1 MYYRKMWLA
10 LIVGLVW
17 LGSGGARAQITGP
30 VRLSTRPQTSL
41 YPLPYNSPVLA
52 LRIDTAHYQRHLALS
67 ALSFRDS
74 IDRQTLSERLGVGQ
88 MLADRIFGPGGIRF
102 KLTGSLGVGVGV
114 RQTYTANPLLSEQA
128 RRQRSVEVDEQIQ
141 ARLQAEIGTKL
152 KFGLSY
158 NTQSSF
164 QWDARQLRLAYEG
177 GEDDIIKLIE
187 VGRVSMQPRNSLI
200 QGSEALMGIHT
211 RMQLGRLWVDL
222 LASQQRSQT
231 RRVSSSSSGQSRS
244 FELRASD
251 YDANRHFF
259 LSDYFR
265 STYDDA
271 LSTRP
276 HIRSGIKIERIEVWV
291 TNRQGRYEDSRSVL
305 ALADLGEAQR
315 VHSPAITPLS
325 SGGIQPHN
333 MANSLYGQLLQSG
346 ALRQPHEQSPV
357 LGGQLVSG
365 RDYERIGTARL
376 LDSAEYSV
384 HEQLGYITLS
394 ARLLEGEALAVAYQ
408 YSYRGQTYQVG
419 ELTSDRPE
427 GASEQLFVKLLRGSD
442 LSPNTPYWHYMMR
455 NVYALGNAIGDPS
468 GQDFRLE
475 PLYIS
480 SELGRE
486 TPYINGSN
494 GSSVRILDLLGLDK
508 VDAGGQGRSD
518 GRFDYLP
525 SLTVDAPR
533 GLIFLP
539 SVEPFGQWLR
549 QMGVEAR
556 YIYDELYDETQTQ
569 ARQRL
574 DKDRY
579 VLRGAY
585 RSGTGSDISLGA
597 THLMPGSVRVMA
609 GGQRLEEQTD
619 YIVDYTAG
627 SVRIINEHI
636 LSSGVPIDVSLEDVA
651 GEGMQRRTMLG
662 VDLGYQL
669 TRELHL
675 GATAMYLSQT
685 PLSSKVALGSEA
697 MRNLIW
703 GANISWRHEAPW
715 LTDWLNR
722 LPLLDLSKPSYIS
735 LDAEVA
741 QLLPGYHRDGYHDGY
756 SYLDDFETSRS
767 EISLLSPHAWSLS
780 SVPLTLAPA
789 AMTGLETGYGRA
801 QLSWFSIDPL
811 FTREYSRYTPGY
823 IRTNPEL
830 VSHHYV
836 RDVEVR
842 ELYPYRVQQASH
854 ISYLSTLNL
863 RYLPSERGP
872 YNLSTSRLRA
882 DGSLS
887 NPRDSWAGIT
897 RRIDQSDFERAGVQ
911 YLEFWLMD
919 PFHYNANHQGGDL
932 YINLGDISEDVLRD
946 GYAFAESGLPLT
958 DDPSLVEATP
968 WGMVPRGQTMGYT
981 FDSSLEARR
990 RQDVGLDGL
999 SSTSEGQHTSYSE
1012 YLEHLRQVVS
1022 PETLMR
1028 WRDDPH
1034 SPLRD
1039 PAGDDF
1045 RHYRSAVYDR
1055 AETPILERYRYYN
1068 GTEGNS
1074 SESSADTEGTEALVS
1089 RLAPDAEDLDQ
1100 DLTLNDRERY
1110 YEYRISLRPEDLL
1123 PARGYIIAE
1132 RESEVVLRNG
1142 HTDRI
1147 KWYQFRIPL
1156 DRYTRVIG
1164 GMRDLRS
1171 VRFMRLYLS
1180 GFAEEVNLRFGSLH
1194 FTRGDWRM
1202 YPYSLHDPN
1211 TTPSEA
1217 GRLEIG
1223 AVGIDTH
1230 GDRSPVSYTLPPS
1243 VSRRMAYDT
1252 SESTQQNE
1260 EALSLR
1266 LSRLASGDARAVY
1279 REVRHDLRRYGKLQ
1293 LFVHAEALDSDGMQP
1308 PLDGDMS
1315 LFLRLG
1321 SDLDNHYYEYTVPL
1335 SLTPWGQ
1342 YSSLSEVDRARVWPR
1357 ENMIDVS
1364 LDAFTNL
1371 KKERLAEATRRGVPL
1386 NRYSTSSPTD
1396 PRHSIGIVGN
1406 PSLSHVRSLVIGV
1419 RNMSGEERSI
1429 EVWVNELRVGQ
1440 GQSEGGWAANA
1451 SLALQLSDLASVHL
1465 RGRRSTAGFGAL
1477 DALLLERQMDDR
1489 QSLGISS
1496 SIQLGRLLPEKAQAN
1511 IPLHL
1516 SYNDEQSRPKY
1527 NPLDQDLRLDEAL
1540 SSATSSE
1547 ARARIEDYALR
1558 RRTTRALSLSGMKVG
1573 IRSPKPMPYDPA
1585 NLSIDFSHSSSEL
1598 RSPDVEYQRQLHW
1611 QAGLSYD
1618 YAPTFAPLRPF
1629 AHLSGEGAWA
1639 RYWRQYGL
1647 SLWPSRLFLQT
1658 TMMRHY
1664 EEEQVRNHPDL
1675 SYSEKLPAT
1684 FSQLFVWNRRLSLS
1698 WSLTPNLSLTLT
1710 TGTDARIDEPY
1721 EQVNRELNPDGYA
1734 LWRRR
1739 VDESIAHLGTP
1750 MRYNQTASMTY
1761 TLPTQMIAPLKFV
1774 QAGLRYSS
1782 TYLWERGAEVQSQ
1795 QLPHTISNQMTLE
1808 GNAHLNFSILLK
1820 KRAAVR
1826 DLALSYRLME
1836 TTHLPGFIPTIGAA
1850 LGQSSERGVMSPGLA
1865 FALGLSDASFIDR
1878 AADRGWL
1885 TTDTDN
1891 VLPGVYAQARNIDLK
1906 ASLQPL
1912 PHLTLQLS
1920 ATYHHSE
1927 RTEVRYMHDGRPRQS
1942 GGSLMMTTI
1951 GLRGI
1956 FSSPQAEG
1964 GYADRL
1970 FELLR
1975 STSQGA
1981 YQEQLSALS
1990 GRNYPRS
1997 GFLADASWGGRPVEP
2012 AHLSGQGNPSVLI
2025 PAFRST
2031 YTLLGKGGQGRS
2043 RILPTA
2049 LSMLPNWTL
2058 TYSGLSHIDGL
2069 KQLFRS
2075 VVLRHAYRGIYRI
2088 DRYTSL
2094 PNWVPLEGESVLGA
2108 VPSQTSEVLVPRISL
2123 PWDIATISL
2132 QESFFPL
2139 LGVDLTL
2146 RNGMTLTTQWR
2157 KHRGLTL
2164 SVGNARLVEAR
2175 SNELNLGWSYRLS
2188 SLKALF
2194 SPSARRKAAA
2204 SNNAGRG
2211 ISLRVDYSLRHNLSL
2226 VRQIESGYSQ
2236 ATIGHIDS
2244 RLSLSAEYE
2253 ISRLVALRSYYEW
2266 QHHRPLVST
2275 GSYPITTSLYGISL
2289 RLSLPQ

>member
-1 MYYRKMWLA
+1 MWLA
-10 LIVGLVW
+10 LVVGLVW
-17 LGSGGARAQITGP
+17 LGCGGARAQTTRPI
-30 VRLSTRPQTSL
+30 RLSSRVQPSL
-41 YPLPYNSPVLA
+41 SPLLYSPALT
-52 LRIDTAHYQRHLALS
+52 LRIDTAYYQRRLALS
-67 ALSFRDS
+67 ALSFGDS
-74 IDRQTLSERLGVGQ
+74 IDRPSLSEQLGVGQ
-88 MLADRIFGPGGIRF
+88 MLADRIFGSGGIRF
-102 KLTGSLGVGVGV
+102 KFSGSLGVGVGV
-114 RQTYTANPLLSEQA
+114 RQTYIANPLLSEQA

-164 QWDARQLRLAYEG
+164 RWDARQLRLAYEG
-177 GEDDIIKLIE
+177 GDDDIIKLVE

-200 QGSEALMGIHT
+200 QGSEALMGIHS
-211 RMQLGRLWVDL
+211 RMQLGRFTLDL
-222 LASQQRSQT
+222 LASQQRAET
-231 RRVSSSSSGQSRS
+231 RRVSSPSSGQSRS

-251 YDANRHFF
+251 YDAHRHFF
-259 LSDYFR
+259 LADYFR
-265 STYDDA
+265 SIYDEA

-276 HIRSGIKIERIEVWV
+276 HIRSGVKIERIEVWV
-291 TNRQGRYEDSRSVL
+291 TNRQGRYDESRSVL

-315 VHSPAITPLS
+315 VHSSAITPLS
-325 SGGIQPHN
+325 ADGAQPHN
-333 MANSLYGQLLQSG
+333 SANDLYSQLLQSG
-346 ALRQPHEQSPV
+346 VLRQPHEQFPV
-357 LGGQLVSG
+357 LGGRLVSG

-394 ARLLEGEALAVAYQ
+394 ARLSEGEALAVAYQ

-427 GASEQLFVKLLRGSD
+427 GSSEQLFVKLLRGSD
-442 LSPNTPYWHYMMR
+442 LSPGTPYWHYMMR
-455 NVYALGNAIGDPS
+455 NVYALGSAISDRS

-486 TPYINGSN
+486 TPYISGSN
-494 GSSVRILDLLGLDK
+494 GASSRLLDLLGLDR
-508 VDAGGQGRSD
+508 VDGGGQERSD

-525 SLTVDAPR
+525 SLTVDAVR

-539 SVEPFGQWLR
+539 SVEPFGAWLR
-549 QMGVEAR
+549 GRGVEAQ
-556 YIYDELYDETQTQ
+556 YLYDELYQETPTQ
-569 ARQRL
+569 ARQHL

-579 VLRGAY
+579 ILRGSY
-585 RSGTGSDISLGA
+585 RSGTGSDISLGT
-597 THLMPGSVRVMA
+597 THLMPGSVKVMA

-627 SVRIINEHI
+627 SVRVINEQI
-636 LSSGVPIDVSLEDVA
+636 LASGVPIDVSLEDVA

-675 GATAMYLSQT
+675 GATAMYLSQM
-685 PLSSKVALGSEA
+685 PLGNKVALGSEA

-703 GANISWRHEAPW
+703 GANVSWRHEAPW

-722 LPLLDLSKPSYIS
+722 FPLLDLSKPSYIS
-735 LDAEVA
+735 FDAEVA

-767 EISLLSPHAWSLS
+767 EISLLSPHAWHLS
-780 SVPLTLAPA
+780 SVPITLAPA
-789 AMTGLETGYGRA
+789 TMTGIKTGYGRA

-811 FTREYSRYTPGY
+811 FTREYSRYTPAY
-823 IRTNPEL
+823 VRANPEL

-854 ISYLSTLNL
+854 ISYLSTLSL
-863 RYLPSERGP
+863 RYLPYERGP
-872 YNLSTSRLRA
+872 YNLSTSRLGA
-882 DGSLS
+882 DGHLS
-887 NPRDSWAGIT
+887 NPQDSWAGIT

-919 PFHYNANHQGGDL
+919 PFHYNAHHQGGDL

-946 GYAFAESGLPLT
+946 GYAFSESGLPLT
-958 DDPSLVEATP
+958 DDLSLVETTP
-968 WGMVPRGQTMGYT
+968 WGRVPRGQTMSYT
-981 FDSSLEARR
+981 FDSSPEARQ

-999 SSTSEGQHTSYSE
+999 PSAYEGQHASYST
-1012 YLEHLRQVVS
+1012 YLERLRQVVS
-1022 PETLMR
+1022 PETLAR
-1028 WRDDPH
+1028 WGDDSH
-1034 SPLRD
+1034 SPLKD

-1045 RHYRSAVYDR
+1045 RHYRSAIYDR

-1074 SESSADTEGTEALVS
+1074 TEPSGDAEEGEALVG
-1089 RLAPDAEDLDQ
+1089 RLAPDIEDLDQ
-1100 DLTLNDRERY
+1100 DHSLTDRERY
-1110 YEYRISLRPEDLL
+1110 YEYRISLRPGDLR
-1123 PARGYIIAE
+1123 PSQGYVIAE

-1142 HTDRI
+1142 HTDRV

-1156 DRYTRVIG
+1156 DRYTRAIG

-1194 FTRGDWRM
+1194 FTRGDWRV
-1202 YPYSLHDPN
+1202 YPHPLHESGA
-1211 TTPSEA
+1211 TPSEA

-1223 AVGIDTH
+1223 AVGVETD
-1230 GDRSPVSYTLPPS
+1230 GDRTPVSYTLPPS
-1243 VSRRMAYDT
+1243 VSRRMAHDA

-1266 LSRLASGDARAVY
+1266 ISRLASGDARAVY
-1279 REVRHDLRRYGKLQ
+1279 REVGHDLRRYGRLQ
-1293 LFVHAEALDSDGMQP
+1293 LFVHAEALDGDGIQP
-1308 PLDGDMS
+1308 PLDGEMS

-1357 ENMIDVS
+1357 ENMIDIA
-1364 LDAFTNL
+1364 LDAFTDL
-1371 KKERLAEATRRGVPL
+1371 KRARIAEATRRGLPL
-1386 NRYSTSSPTD
+1386 NRYSASSPTD

-1419 RNMSGEERSI
+1419 RNTSGEERSV
-1429 EVWVNELRVGQ
+1429 EVWVNELRVAQ

-1451 SLALQLSDLASVHL
+1451 SLALQLSDFASVHL

-1477 DALLLERQMDDR
+1477 DASLLERQMDDR

-1496 SIQLGRLLPEKAQAN
+1496 TIQLGRLLPEKAQAN

-1516 SYNDEQSRPKY
+1516 SYNDEQSRPEY

-1540 SSATSSE
+1540 ASASSSE
-1547 ARARIEDYALR
+1547 ARARIKDYALR
-1558 RRTTRALSLSGMKVG
+1558 RRTIRSLSLSGMKVG
-1573 IRSPKPMPYDPA
+1573 IRSSKPMPYDPA
-1585 NLSIDFSHSSSEL
+1585 NLSIDFSHSSSQL

-1629 AHLSGEGAWA
+1629 AHLSGDGAWA

-1675 SYSEKLPAT
+1675 SHSGKLPAT
-1684 FSQLFVWNRRLSLS
+1684 FSQLFLWNRRLSLS
-1698 WSLTPNLSLTLT
+1698 WSLSPNLSLTLT

-1761 TLPTQMIAPLKFV
+1761 TLPTQMIEPLRFV

-1782 TYLWERGAEVQSQ
+1782 TYLWERGAEVQSRQ
-1795 QLPHTISNQMTLE
+1795 MPHTISNQLTFE
-1808 GNAHLNFSILLK
+1808 GNAHLNFSMLLK
-1820 KRAAVR
+1820 KRAVVR

-1836 TTHLPGFIPTIGAA
+1836 TTHLPGFVPTIGAA
-1850 LGQSSERGVMSPGLA
+1850 LGQSSERGLMSPGVA
-1865 FALGLSDASFIDR
+1865 FSLGLSGANFIDR

-1885 TTDTDN
+1885 TTDADN

-1906 ASLQPL
+1906 ASLHPL
-1912 PHLTLQLS
+1912 PYLTLQLS

-1927 RTEVRYMHDGRPRQS
+1927 RTEVRYMHAGRPRQS

-1956 FSSPQAEG
+1956 FSSQRAEG

-1970 FELLR
+1970 FEHLR
-1975 STSQGA
+1975 STTQGI
-1981 YQEQLSALS
+1981 YQEQLSNLS
-1990 GRNYPRS
+1990 GRSYPHS
-1997 GFLADASWGGRPVEP
+1997 GFLTDASWGGRPVEST
-2012 AHLSGQGNPSVLI
+2012 HLSGQSNPSALI

-2031 YTLLGKGGQGRS
+2031 YTLTGRGGQGRS

-2058 TYSGLSHIDGL
+2058 TYSGLSHIDGV

-2075 VVLRHAYRGIYRI
+2075 VILRHAYRGVYRI

-2094 PNWVPLEGESVLGA
+2094 SNWVALEEKLVLGA
-2108 VPSQTSEVLVPRISL
+2108 VPSQGAEGLIPRISL

-2164 SVGNARLVEAR
+2164 SVGNARLIETR

-2194 SPSARRKAAA
+2194 SPSARRKAMA
-2204 SNNAGRG
+2204 SGDAGRG
-2211 ISLRVDYSLRHNLSL
+2211 ISLRVDYSLRRNLSL
-2226 VRQIESGYSQ
+2226 IRQIESGYSQ

-2253 ISRLVALRSYYEW
+2253 ISRLIALRGYYEW

-2275 GSYPITTSLYGISL
+2275 GNYPITTSLYGLSL